1 MVARS
6 TTREAGNLAR
16 ENQLTENGY
25 DLMIITEH
33 HPCCGQCARV
43 QGRVF
48 SISGNDKRFPPLSA
62 AFPSGYQNVHPN
74 CSCVAVPWIEE
85 LQSPE
90 ELKEVL
96 EKGSQPLRD
105 ERSAGEKAL
114 YTQQQSDSR
123 QMRADLVQYQRYKAR
138 LGDDAPKSFSAFRRM
153 KNAGGDRWNELQ
165 KEYRQRFEKS
175 SAPVTV
181 SEPEKAE
188 GAYNDEKIPENYI
201 DKYPN
206 SDIIETKD
214 NSPVIPEEI
223 VNDVNKAVDKFAG
236 DFPVIREQVEPIV
249 YTDIED
255 ALGENG
261 LLPGR
266 AVNVV
271 RLSDDYCSDYDKL
284 RKKLADDFESHIS
297 YETDNAGSLACHE
310 LGHALHKILAMKR
323 AGVKYG
329 EVLTPIKKKI
339 FEQELQKI
347 KGEVYL
353 AAFSD
358 ETLEEIDDACIGEL
372 GTMTY
377 RNPDEL
383 IAQSFGNYY
392 YGKSKSQVGKAIV
405 EYFKRGLA

>member
-1 MVARS
+1 MFEGEVKPEYKTEPPVSDA
-6 TTREAGNLAR
+6 LAP
-16 ENQLTENGY
+16 EG
-25 DLMIITEH
+25 
-33 HPCCGQCARV
+33 
-43 QGRVF
+43 
-48 SISGNDKRFPPLSA
+48 K
-62 AFPSGYQNVHPN
+62 
-74 CSCVAVPWIEE
+74 AVE
-85 LQSPE
+85 
-90 ELKEVL
+90 
-96 EKGSQPLRD
+96 
-105 ERSAGEKAL
+105 
-114 YTQQQSDSR
+114 
-123 QMRADLVQYQRYKAR
+123 
-138 LGDDAPKSFSAFRRM
+138 
-153 KNAGGDRWNELQ
+153 
-165 KEYRQRFEKS
+165 
-175 SAPVTV
+175 VTV

-188 GAYNDEKIPENYI
+188 GAYTEERIPENYI

-206 SDIIETKD
+206 SDIIETGNK
-214 NSPVIPEEI
+214 NPEIPEEI
-223 VNDVNKAVDKFAG
+223 INDVNEAVDKVAE
-236 DFPVIREQVEPIV
+236 DFPVIREQVETIAFADTSP
-249 YTDIED
+249 D
-255 ALGENG
+255 LGENG
-261 LLPGR
+261 LILGK
-266 AVNVV
+266 AINVI
-271 RLSDDYCSDYDKL
+271 RLSEYYCSDYSLLREKL
-284 RKKLADDFESHIS
+284 LTDFNSHFS
-297 YETDNAGSLACHE
+297 YEADNAGSLACHE